1 MIRSF
6 RRTLLALALAT
17 GTAAVAITPATEAVA
32 APTKGEATKYL
43 ETKHDVVIKLLGQ
56 TAKTPADA
64 KARDEKVDAELNAL
78 VDYDQMA
85 KDALGKE
92 WDNPKRTDAE
102 KKEFT
107 ELLKQLI
114 QKNYK
119 KKLTQ
124 TLHYAIDYKGED
136 VKAAGGDV
144 IVHTEAKNK
153 EDKRD
158 TTVLIDYV
166 LRKKGAGFIVVDL
179 VPEGSSMIKTYN
191 KEFKKVIEKDGFP
204 AVLTKMKDKLAK
216 A

>member
-1 MIRSF
+1 MNRSF
-6 RRTLLALALAT
+6 RRTLFAFALAT
-17 GTAAVAITPATEAVA
+17 GTAAVAIMPTAEAVA
-32 APTKGEATKYL
+32 APTKGDATKYL
-43 ETKHDVVIKLLGQ
+43 EGKHNSVIKLLSGS
-56 TAKTPADA
+56 AKTPAEI

-85 KDALGKE
+85 QDALGKE
-92 WDNPKRTDAE
+92 WEKRSDAE
-102 KKEFT
+102 KKDFT
-107 ELLKQLI
+107 DLLKQLI

-124 TLHYAIDYKGED
+124 TLNYAIDYKGEEPKPAAKDD
-136 VKAAGGDV
+136 VV
-144 IVHTEAKNK
+144 VHTEAKNK

-166 LRKKGAGFIVVDL
+166 LRKKGAGYIVVDL

-191 KEFKKVIEKDGFP
+191 KEFKKVIDKDGFP
-204 AVLTKMKDKLAK
+204 AVLTKMKEKLAK